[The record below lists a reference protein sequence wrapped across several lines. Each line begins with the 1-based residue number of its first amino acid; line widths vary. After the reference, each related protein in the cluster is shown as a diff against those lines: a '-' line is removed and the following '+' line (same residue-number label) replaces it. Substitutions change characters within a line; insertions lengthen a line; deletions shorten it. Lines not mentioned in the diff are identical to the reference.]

1 MADKQN
7 ITAQDATLV
16 AQYQMAMLAGD
27 IQRANAIL
35 VTIPNY
41 AQKIINADFLNGLI
55 DDIGN
60 LQKTIREAYNPSITV
75 SPFAPTTP
83 QINDYW
89 WEVI

>member
-7 ITAQDATLV
+7 ITAQDASLV
-16 AQYQMAMLAGD
+16 AQYQTAMLAGD

-41 AQKIINADFLNGLI
+41 AQKIINADFLNSLI
-55 DDIGN
+55 DDVRN
-60 LQKTIREAYNPSITV
+60 LQTTIREAYNPSITV
-75 SPFAPTTP
+75 STSAPTTP
-83 QINDYW
+83 QVNDYW